1 MEAKPLP
8 AGFQGTPPVHGRR
21 NPSRLGGSSGLQW
34 RSGVWKA
41 GGMLYV
47 DSDSP
52 VYIQHNPGSP
62 LKIFF
67 KDLQCKITRELI
79 PLAVYLAEEA
89 SNPKVWQERY
99 GLAAWFMHVR
109 GRFGFLVLLLAAE

>member
-1 MEAKPLP
+1 MKANLGKVEAKPLP

-21 NPSRLGGSSGLQW
+21 NPGRLGGSSGLQW

-52 VYIQHNPGSP
+52 IYIQHNPGSP
-62 LKIFF
+62 FLMPVKI
-67 KDLQCKITRELI
+67 
-79 PLAVYLAEEA
+79 Y
-89 SNPKVWQERY
+89 NER
-99 GLAAWFMHVR
+99 
-109 GRFGFLVLLLAAE
+109 